1 MRVTAVAASC
11 PAAGHLYGCSFD
23 WLECGGGRGS
33 HDGRYSGADS
43 SWWVGRDDVLPLDPQ
58 AQYMLCVYVC
68 DNFTRSVNLY
78 MYMYMNGLLASGA
91 SSDSGHTIFLAYVM
105 YGVHTGQDTACQNRS
120 GQGREGR
127 RGEEREG
134 RGGEGRGGEERRGEG
149 RGACELKTLCTWER
163 HYCWPCTNGSY

>member
-23 WLECGGGRGS
+23 RLECGGGRGS
-33 HDGRYSGADS
+33 YDGRYSGADS
-43 SWWVGRDDVLPLDPQ
+43 SRRVGRDDVLPLDPQ

-91 SSDSGHTIFLAYVM
+91 SSDSGHTIFLAHVM
-105 YGVHTGQDTACQNRS
+105 YGVHTGQDTACHNRS
-120 GQGREGR
+120 GQE
-127 RGEEREG
+127 RGGEG
-134 RGGEGRGGEERRGEG
+134 RGGEGRGGEG